1 MAKDKKSR
9 LAEIYKAEKKKGGG
23 VFSTLGKRGLEKFD
37 PRQIFNQTGFL
48 AAVLPSLFKAYT
60 VPTASSL
67 APVNPLEPSAI
78 KENLKA
84 KESTKPSPLI
94 DIKLDVLINETSDL
108 KTHAK
113 ISAKNSLVLPYLA
126 RDMNVTRIN
135 IQKLVKLMGGTAS
148 KGSDAFFKLAGER
161 EALYE
166 SQFKR
171 EKSSQIMPGT
181 TPVKKEETGGLF
193 GGIFSLLGKGI
204 SGAGSLLT
212 GLLPSLSGF
221 FGTLIKAIIGAG
233 IFGLIFKNLDE
244 DTKQKIRDFL
254 KDMLIGAF
262 NAIESGF
269 KELKTLLIDSEV
281 IKSLQSA
288 VKSMIDAVV
297 ESFKVALGTE
307 IETPLGKFNLGSI
320 LAATV
325 GALATFQL
333 ALGAATAALGGLLIP
348 GKTPPIPPNI
358 PTGQTKPTTPPSS
371 SPKTLGSVL
380 RSAIPFILNPAVLAT
395 LGVAG
400 VASLISYL
408 VKNDAMS
415 GKEGEE
421 TITGSAQAE
430 QEPGTVT
437 MSPEETPVVPKNT
450 TTGLGTNQDEAEK
463 QKRIGPK
470 GERLVMQNGVPGY
483 MKKGT
488 GRSAGVKF
496 TPLEG
501 EDLINYYSN
510 EIKRV
515 QELSGGET
523 LTVSQLNN
531 LSFAK
536 IEGGKTA
543 IERYTKEKN
552 IISPT
557 PALQTTATQAS
568 VRAVDNAT
576 VQSTTPAAPTPA
588 LQTTATQ
595 ASVRAIDNAAAQSTT
610 PTKELRFP
618 PYGRETIVIR
628 ALEEEGITDEKTQLA
643 VLGNIKK
650 ETGDF
655 VPKSEDLHFN
665 TIDRIRTVFPTVT
678 KNMSDEQLKPYLQ
691 NPQGLAELVY
701 SGKMGNKEPGD
712 GYKYRGRG
720 FIQLTGKDNYVK
732 MSKALG
738 IDLINNPDLANDLPI
753 AAKIAAKYMTNS
765 NLKNQIFQSQEEANR
780 AVTQAVGGPRLNLD
794 KGIGAELLV
803 KVNDYTR
810 TTPTLAAAPGTV
822 STLAAAPVP
831 LPDTMKT
838 IIKSEAGKLNAA
850 TIEIAQARLQIGNAP
865 IIVSPPA
872 VNVQAPQIQAGG
884 GGGMLAASSVVDTE
898 FMKLLVGR
906 TVTI

>member
-1 MAKDKKSR
+1 MAKDKKNR

-94 DIKLDVLINETSDL
+94 DKKLDVLINETSDL

-148 KGSDAFFKLAGER
+148 KGSDAFFKRAGER

-269 KELKTLLIDSEV
+269 KELKTLLTDSEV

-307 IETPLGKFNLGSI
+307 IETPLGKFSLGSI
-320 LAATV
+320 LEATV
-325 GALATFQL
+325 GALVAFKI
-333 ALGAATAALGGLLIP
+333 ALGAAATALGATMIP
-348 GKTPPIPPNI
+348 GKTTTVPP
-358 PTGQTKPTTPPSS
+358 GTPGS
-371 SPKTLGSVL
+371 SPKPGTPSTVPPGTAAAGAGGAAAAAAAGAAGASKVVQPAKSLPLPSGMAQTSSGLIIPEKVKADLEKKALQQTTKIGAQTIL
-380 RSAIPFILNPAVLAT
+380 RSFLSGAGQLISGPIGTAWLAAYTAYQVIDALAPNQQEAVNDSL
-395 LGVAG
+395 
-400 VASLISYL
+400 ASLI
-408 VKNDAMS
+408 VIQDRIDEIQKGS
-415 GKEGEE
+415 GSEKSKKKAIDYQLGLAKKEEE
-421 TITGSAQAE
+421 KLKFFGVNVSLEKT
-430 QEPGTVT
+430 
-437 MSPEETPVVPKNT
+437 PELTTP
-450 TTGLGTNQDEAEK
+450 
-463 QKRIGPK
+463 
-470 GERLVMQNGVPGY
+470 
-483 MKKGT
+483 
-488 GRSAGVKF
+488 
-496 TPLEG
+496 TP
-501 EDLINYYSN
+501 
-510 EIKRV
+510 
-515 QELSGGET
+515 
-523 LTVSQLNN
+523 
-531 LSFAK
+531 A
-536 IEGGKTA
+536 A
-543 IERYTKEKN
+543 
-552 IISPT
+552 PT

-576 VQSTTPAAPTPA
+576 VQSTTPEPATKSTAPTSNVKSLNDEQKKMASLIIDKFKQAGFNDEQANAAVINAYAESRLNP
-588 LQTTATQ
+588 TAKNITSKEESYGLFQ
-595 ASVRAIDNAAAQSTT
+595 MNTKGGLGTGHDPKNLMDPNYNIKLAIDAAKKSPKFISATNLDDAIRAFTTEVERPANMLTEAEKRVQIASSIIGTPSTT
-610 PTKELRFP
+610 P
-618 PYGRETIVIR
+618 
-628 ALEEEGITDEKTQLA
+628 Q
-643 VLGNIKK
+643 
-650 ETGDF
+650 
-655 VPKSEDLHFN
+655 
-665 TIDRIRTVFPTVT
+665 
-678 KNMSDEQLKPYLQ
+678 
-691 NPQGLAELVY
+691 
-701 SGKMGNKEPGD
+701 
-712 GYKYRGRG
+712 
-720 FIQLTGKDNYVK
+720 
-732 MSKALG
+732 
-738 IDLINNPDLANDLPI
+738 
-753 AAKIAAKYMTNS
+753 
-765 NLKNQIFQSQEEANR
+765 
-780 AVTQAVGGPRLNLD
+780 
-794 KGIGAELLV
+794 
-803 KVNDYTR
+803 
-810 TTPTLAAAPGTV
+810 TLAALNTTISAT
-822 STLAAAPVP
+822 P

-838 IIKSEAGKLNAA
+838 IIKSEASKLNAA
-850 TIEIAQARLQIGNAP
+850 TVEIAQARLQIGNAP